1 MGNFESNMNNVLDN
15 DPESDSSS
23 EDIEIGYDMLNLYL
37 DYNDGESDSSH
48 NDSNDDLL
56 NLLLQRFINT
66 WVHKGI
72 INQRLEE

>member
-1 MGNFESNMNNVLDN
+1 MGNLESSMNNMMDN
-15 DPESDSSS
+15 DHESDSSS

-37 DYNDGESDSSH
+37 DYNEGESDSSH

-66 WVHKGI
+66 
-72 INQRLEE
+72 

>member
-1 MGNFESNMNNVLDN
+1 MMDN
-15 DPESDSSS
+15 DHESDSSS

-66 WVHKGI
+66 
-72 INQRLEE
+72 

>member
-1 MGNFESNMNNVLDN
+1 MDN
-15 DPESDSSS
+15 DHDSDSSS

-37 DYNDGESDSSH
+37 DYGEESDSSH

-66 WVHKGI
+66 
-72 INQRLEE
+72 

>member
-1 MGNFESNMNNVLDN
+1 MVDN
-15 DPESDSSS
+15 DHESDSSS

-37 DYNDGESDSSH
+37 DYNDGESDASH

-66 WVHKGI
+66 
-72 INQRLEE
+72 

>member
-1 MGNFESNMNNVLDN
+1 MGNFESNMSNMVDN
-15 DPESDSSS
+15 DHESDSSS

-37 DYNDGESDSSH
+37 DYNDGESDASH

-66 WVHKGI
+66 
-72 INQRLEE
+72 